1 MVKKSLVALATAMV
15 VMAFAV
21 SVSANVTQLKAGET
35 TVCENAS
42 WIVYNTSEDK
52 ETTLEFNPGPIGYS
66 YGKVISR
73 AIAPGGYQAEAIT
86 MKTSFKNVG
95 PGDVSV
101 NCQRQRYDRHDWKID
116 AGAGKTYQSD
126 YHMDHVRP
134 NTYIEPGLGQ
144 PEGTERGLGA
154 VGGQASEANR

>member
-1 MVKKSLVALATAMV
+1 MVKKSLTALVAAMV

-21 SVSANVTQLKAGET
+21 TVSANVTNLKPGET

-42 WIVYNTSEDK
+42 WIVYNLSETDA
-52 ETTLEFNPGPIGYS
+52 TTVEFDPGPIGYGWS
-66 YGKVISR
+66 KLIKR
-73 AIAPGGYQAEAIT
+73 AIPPGGYQAEAIT
-86 MKTSFKNVG
+86 MKTTFKNAG
-95 PGDVSV
+95 PGNLSV

-116 AGAGKTYQSD
+116 AGSGKTYQTD

-144 PEGTERGLGA
+144 PQGTERGIRG
-154 VGGQASEANR
+154 VTGQASEANR